1 MTKDRSVY
9 IRHIFDCIGRIKEYI
24 SDGKEAFFRD
34 RKTQDAVI
42 PNLEVIGQVVLGS
55 ETLSRQSDI
64 PWKRI
69 AGTRDILAHQYLGV
83 DMKLVGTL
91 SRNIYPTWRKPSK
104 KWRAKRASSWRVL
117 SPQSSIDFSPCTND
131 QSIIP
136 KGEML

>member
-42 PNLEVIGQVVLGS
+42 RNLEVIGQVVKDLGS

-69 AGTRDILAHQYLGV
+69 AGTRDILAHQWF
-83 DMKLVGTL
+83 GTL
-91 SRNIYPTWRKPSK
+91 SRNIYPIWRKPSK

-117 SPQSSIDFSPCTND
+117 SPQSAVTLSTFHHSPMT
-131 QSIIP
+131 SP
-136 KGEML
+136 

>member
-9 IRHIFDCIGRIKEYI
+9 IRHIFDGIGRIKEYV

-42 PNLEVIGQVVLGS
+42 PNLEVIGQVVKDLGS

-83 DMKLVGTL
+83 DMKLVW
-91 SRNIYPTWRKPSK
+91 NIVEEHLPNLEKAIK
-104 KWRAKRASSWRVL
+104 EMAGQEGIKL
-117 SPQSSIDFSPCTND
+117 ESP
-131 QSIIP
+131 
-136 KGEML
+136 